1 LKQTVADARQVQI
14 KNRGHNMRPKIRRHL
29 GQLFEETKAQKLFAT
44 VSGSKARFSIP
55 VEFTP
60 HRYAIFL
67 LHIGAEIEH
76 ALMVQY
82 LYAAFSLGGSNVP
95 ADRRIEVSQWREII
109 LGIAKEEM
117 GHLMTVQNLLRCLG
131 GPLNIDRED
140 FPWDSEF
147 YPFPFKL
154 EPLTRQSLAKYVYAE
169 APAGWSGAEADEVR
183 ALAEEGTGNPT
194 PIHHVG
200 TLYNAIEE
208 LLRDTR
214 LIKDT
219 DFRGST
225 FPYQANWDE
234 WGRGYKGGER
244 GNSTKAAMAGTP
256 DVLLIPVVARTD
268 SVAAIQKIANQ
279 GEANPI
285 ADDDAPSHFAR
296 FLRIFRKFP
305 ENNSW
310 SPTLQV
316 PVDPIVLSGAQD
328 AETAEEWEGT
338 PITHPESKLWA
349 HLFNIRYEI
358 LLTSLLHTF
367 EYPNNVTDVSQTT
380 PRGLLLH
387 STFGEMYSIR
397 ALSEILVQMPLA
409 PGDSPLLAGPPFQ
422 IPYTL
427 KLAVD
432 GVDRWRGHLDLLEA
446 SSALV
451 DRLLKCSGQ
460 RHAGYLHALRKADRQ
475 LSAIIEKIL
484 QRPAA
489 ARVAV
494 EQYS

>member
-1 LKQTVADARQVQI
+1 
-14 KNRGHNMRPKIRRHL
+14 MRPKIRRHL
-29 GQLFEETKAQKLFAT
+29 GQLFEETKVQKMLVA
-44 VSGSKARFSIP
+44 VPGSRAGLSIP

-60 HRYAIFL
+60 HRYAVFL

-95 ADRRIEVSQWREII
+95 ADRRVEVTEWREII

-117 GHLMTVQNLLRCLG
+117 GHLMTVQNLLHCLG
-131 GPLNIDRED
+131 GPLNLDRED

-169 APAGWSGAEADEVR
+169 APTEWSGAEADEVR
-183 ALAEEGTGNPT
+183 ALAKEGAANPT

-200 TLYNAIEE
+200 ALYKAIED
-208 LLRDTR
+208 LLSDRA
-214 LIKDT
+214 LIKDS
-219 DFRGST
+219 DFRSST

-256 DVLLIPVVARTD
+256 DLLLIPVVARTD

-296 FLRIFRKFP
+296 FLRIFRNFP
-305 ENNSW
+305 KDNSW
-310 SPTLQV
+310 SPSRQV
-316 PVDPIVLSGAQD
+316 PVDPIVLSEAQD
-328 AETAEEWEGT
+328 AAAGAELDGT
-338 PITHPESKLWA
+338 PIRHPESKLWA
-349 HLFNIRYEI
+349 HLFNIRYEL

-367 EYPNNVTDVSQTT
+367 EYPNNVTDVSQTR

-409 PGDSPLLAGPPFQ
+409 PGNSPLLAGPPFQ

-427 KLAVD
+427 KPAVD
-432 GVDRWRGHLDLLEA
+432 AVDRWRAHLELLQV
-446 SSALV
+446 SSALT
-451 DRLLKCSGQ
+451 DRLLKCRGQ
-460 RHAGYLHALRKADRQ
+460 RHSGYLRALQEADRQ
-475 LSAIIEKIL
+475 LIAIIEKIL
-484 QRPAA
+484 QRPATVRA
-489 ARVAV
+489 AVK
-494 EQYS
+494 QYS